1 MFRKAISSP
10 ACRRR
15 RREARRCLA
24 RALVCRRPSGG
35 LWVDSRISPKASDV
49 SPNRGAFC
57 RKDERKRAVIGRFWV
72 EDDGPP
78 SDESDKA
85 RAPVISNYMFGRL
98 DRLWR
103 CFVSDGR
110 NWRERSAFMPRR
122 RDGFVD
128 QLPGKPPPIPMAEH
142 TSGSFATAKRM
153 GWGHS
158 RTVTMGNTSVSF
170 ATAGRAAGEPMLIPT
185 GEDTSANGG
194 MGISMA
200 VESAHIPT
208 AGKKTANGAAA
219 NS

>member
-15 RREARRCLA
+15 RREGRRCLA

-57 RKDERKRAVIGRFWV
+57 RKDEQKRAVIGRFWV

-85 RAPVISNYMFGRL
+85 TAPVISNYMFGRL

-122 RDGFVD
+122 RDRFVD
-128 QLPGKPPPIPMAEH
+128 QLPGKLHLSQRRNIRRGVSRRQSEWARDTHVPSA
-142 TSGSFATAKRM
+142 
-153 GWGHS
+153 WGI
-158 RTVTMGNTSVSF
+158 R
-170 ATAGRAAGEPMLIPT
+170 R
-185 GEDTSANGG
+185 
-194 MGISMA
+194 
-200 VESAHIPT
+200 
-208 AGKKTANGAAA
+208 
-219 NS
+219 